1 MEVTMNDSLDNK
13 GPELDPETIS
23 PEKKIVIADE
33 ILPHKLFILPLK
45 MRPIFPGLVAPVLV
59 VEDQL
64 KQMVDDILERDHMIG
79 FIYLKND
86 VDEMSAITKGDL
98 HMVGTAAKIFKK
110 VELPEGHYNILVNTM
125 KRFSV
130 KKFISFEPYITVAVE
145 YYDEEEPDENDIELR
160 ALTQSML
167 ADIKFVIENNPLMT
181 QEMKLNLININEHP
195 GRMADIIVSV
205 LNIASGQQQKIL
217 ETFEIKKRLERLL
230 ILLNKEKEML
240 KMQNKI
246 RKEIEE
252 KVANRQREYFL
263 REQLKMIKDEL
274 GMEKDEKTQDVEGFR
289 KRYENVRTA
298 LSEEVREKVEKEL
311 EKLNLLEPI
320 SAEYGVV
327 RNYLD
332 TLLSLPWVE
341 RTEDNIDIARARK
354 ILDADHY
361 GLQDVK
367 DRILEFLAVKK
378 IKPDSRGSIIL
389 FVGPP
394 GVGKTSVGR
403 SLARSMNR
411 QFFRFSLGGMR
422 DESEIKGHRRTYVG
436 AMPGKIMQSMAIV
449 KTKNPVI
456 MLDEID
462 KLGVSFQG
470 DPSAAL
476 LEVLDPEQNYSF
488 RDHYLD
494 IPFDLSEVLFI
505 CTANTLDTIP
515 RPLLDRMETI
525 RLSGYIDEEKTE
537 IGKRYL
543 VPKSMEKHGIP
554 KKSVKFPKK
563 SITEICKKYARQ
575 AGVRDLEKL
584 IDKIMRKVALKYA
597 EGDEEISMT
606 ITPKCVEKYL
616 GQPFFT
622 KEEWQ
627 RVTKPG
633 MVRGLAWTA
642 LGGTTLV
649 IEAVTLDGKGGLKL
663 TGQLGEVMSESAN
676 IAFSY
681 IRANR
686 EHLGIP
692 REAFEGSLV
701 HLHVPEGATPKDGP
715 SAGVTMATALYSLFR
730 KVKVSNDLAMTG
742 ELSLTGNVLP
752 VGGIR
757 EKVVAA
763 KRNGVKEII
772 LPEANRNDYDKIPA
786 KIKKGLTIH
795 FVKRLDEVIRIIT
808 E

>member
-1 MEVTMNDSLDNK
+1 MMDNTNEK
-13 GPELDPETIS
+13 KDPVSAEEEAAS
-23 PEKKIVIADE
+23 EKKIVIADD

-45 MRPIFPGLVAPVLV
+45 MRPIFPGLIAPVLV
-59 VEDQL
+59 VEEPL

-79 FIYLKND
+79 FIFLKND
-86 VDEMSAITKGDL
+86 VEEMRSITREDL
-98 HMVGTAAKIFKK
+98 NNVGTVAKIFKK
-110 VELPEGHYNILVNTM
+110 VELPEGHYNVLVNTM
-125 KRFSV
+125 KRFTV
-130 KKFISFEPYITVAVE
+130 KKIISFEPYITAAVE
-145 YYDEEEPDENDIELR
+145 YFDEEENDDNDIELR
-160 ALTQSML
+160 ALTQAML

-181 QEMKLNLININEHP
+181 QEMKLNLMNINEEP
-195 GRMADIIVSV
+195 GKMADIIVSI
-205 LNIASGQQQKIL
+205 LNIPPAEQQKIL
-217 ETFEIKKRLERLL
+217 ETFDIKKRLERLL

-274 GMEKDEKTQDVEGFR
+274 GMEKDEKTQDVDEFR
-289 KRYENVRTA
+289 TRYEKISSA
-298 LSEEVREKVEKEL
+298 LPEEVSGKIEKEL
-311 EKLNLLEPI
+311 EKLNLLEPV

-332 TLLSLPWVE
+332 TLLSLPWAE
-341 RTEDNIDIARARK
+341 KSTDNIEIARARK
-354 ILDADHY
+354 ILDNDHY

-411 QFFRFSLGGMR
+411 EFFRFSLGGMR

-436 AMPGKIMQSMAIV
+436 AMPGKIMQAMSIV

-462 KLGVSFQG
+462 KLGISFQG

-476 LEVLDPEQNYSF
+476 LEVLDPEQNYAF

-494 IPFDLSEVLFI
+494 VPFDLSEVLFI
-505 CTANTLDTIP
+505 STANTLDTIP

-543 VPKSMEKHGIP
+543 VPKSMEKHGIN

-597 EGDEEISMT
+597 ESGEALTMT
-606 ITPKCVEKYL
+606 ITPKCVEKFL
-616 GQPFFT
+616 GQPYFT

-627 RVTKPG
+627 RITKPG

-649 IEAVTLDGKGGLKL
+649 IEAVAVEGKGGLKL
-663 TGQLGEVMSESAN
+663 TGQLGEVMTESAN
-676 IAFSY
+676 IAYSFIS
-681 IRANR
+681 ANK
-686 EHLGIP
+686 ETFGISK
-692 REAFEGSLV
+692 EALDHTAV

-715 SAGVTMATALYSLFR
+715 SAGITMAVALYSLF
-730 KVKVSNDLAMTG
+730 KKEKIANDLAMTG

-772 LPEANRNDYDKIPA
+772 LPEANKNDYDKIPA
-786 KIKKGLTIH
+786 KIKKGLNIH
-795 FVKRLDEVIRIIT
+795 FVRKMSEVIRIIT

>member
-1 MEVTMNDSLDNK
+1 MDNTNEK
-13 GPELDPETIS
+13 KDPVSAEEEAAS
-23 PEKKIVIADE
+23 EKKIVIADD

-45 MRPIFPGLVAPVLV
+45 MRPIFPGLIAPVLV
-59 VEDQL
+59 VEEPL

-79 FIYLKND
+79 FIFLKND
-86 VDEMSAITKGDL
+86 VEEMRSITREDL
-98 HMVGTAAKIFKK
+98 NNVGTVAKIFKK
-110 VELPEGHYNILVNTM
+110 VELPEGHYNVLVNTM
-125 KRFSV
+125 KRFTV
-130 KKFISFEPYITVAVE
+130 KKIISFEPYITAAVE
-145 YYDEEEPDENDIELR
+145 YFDEEENDDNDIELR
-160 ALTQSML
+160 ALTQAML

-181 QEMKLNLININEHP
+181 QEMKLNLMNINEEP
-195 GRMADIIVSV
+195 GKMADIIVSI
-205 LNIASGQQQKIL
+205 LNIPPAEQQKIL
-217 ETFEIKKRLERLL
+217 ETFDIKKRLERLL

-274 GMEKDEKTQDVEGFR
+274 GMEKDEKTQDVDEFR
-289 KRYENVRTA
+289 TRYEKISSA
-298 LSEEVREKVEKEL
+298 LPEEVSGKIEKEL
-311 EKLNLLEPI
+311 EKLNLLEPV

-332 TLLSLPWVE
+332 TLLSLPWAE
-341 RTEDNIDIARARK
+341 KSTDNIEIARARK
-354 ILDADHY
+354 ILDNDHY

-411 QFFRFSLGGMR
+411 EFFRFSLGGMR

-436 AMPGKIMQSMAIV
+436 AMPGKIMQAMSIV

-462 KLGVSFQG
+462 KLGISFQG

-476 LEVLDPEQNYSF
+476 LEVLDPEQNYAF

-494 IPFDLSEVLFI
+494 VPFDLSEVLFI
-505 CTANTLDTIP
+505 STANTLDTIP

-543 VPKSMEKHGIP
+543 VPKSMEKHGIN

-597 EGDEEISMT
+597 ESGEALTMT
-606 ITPKCVEKYL
+606 ITPKCVEKFL
-616 GQPFFT
+616 GQPYFT

-627 RVTKPG
+627 RITKPG

-649 IEAVTLDGKGGLKL
+649 IEAVAVEGKGGLKL
-663 TGQLGEVMSESAN
+663 TGQLGEVMTESAN
-676 IAFSY
+676 IAYSFIS
-681 IRANR
+681 ANK
-686 EHLGIP
+686 ETFGISK
-692 REAFEGSLV
+692 EALDHTAV

-715 SAGVTMATALYSLFR
+715 SAGITMAVALYSLF
-730 KVKVSNDLAMTG
+730 KKEKIANDLAMTG

-772 LPEANRNDYDKIPA
+772 LPEANKNDYDKIPA
-786 KIKKGLTIH
+786 KIKKGLNIH
-795 FVKRLDEVIRIIT
+795 FVRKMSEVIRIIT

>member
-1 MEVTMNDSLDNK
+1 MEVMMDNTNEK
-13 GPELDPETIS
+13 KDPVSAEEEAAS
-23 PEKKIVIADE
+23 EKKIVIADD

-45 MRPIFPGLVAPVLV
+45 MRPIFPGLIAPVLV
-59 VEDQL
+59 VEEPL

-79 FIYLKND
+79 FIFLKND
-86 VDEMSAITKGDL
+86 VEEMRSITREDL
-98 HMVGTAAKIFKK
+98 NNVGTVAKIFKK
-110 VELPEGHYNILVNTM
+110 VELPEGHYNVLVNTM
-125 KRFSV
+125 KRFTV
-130 KKFISFEPYITVAVE
+130 KKIISFEPYITAAVE
-145 YYDEEEPDENDIELR
+145 YFDEEENDDNDIELR
-160 ALTQSML
+160 ALTQAML

-181 QEMKLNLININEHP
+181 QEMKLNLMNINEEP
-195 GRMADIIVSV
+195 GKMADIIVSI
-205 LNIASGQQQKIL
+205 LNIPPAEQQKIL
-217 ETFEIKKRLERLL
+217 ETFDIKKRLERLL

-274 GMEKDEKTQDVEGFR
+274 GMEKDEKTQDVDEFR
-289 KRYENVRTA
+289 TRYEKISSA
-298 LSEEVREKVEKEL
+298 LPEEVSGKIEKEL
-311 EKLNLLEPI
+311 EKLNLLEPV

-332 TLLSLPWVE
+332 TLLSLPWAE
-341 RTEDNIDIARARK
+341 KSTDNIEIARARK
-354 ILDADHY
+354 ILDNDHY

-411 QFFRFSLGGMR
+411 EFFRFSLGGMR

-436 AMPGKIMQSMAIV
+436 AMPGKIMQAMSIV

-462 KLGVSFQG
+462 KLGISFQG

-476 LEVLDPEQNYSF
+476 LEVLDPEQNYAF

-494 IPFDLSEVLFI
+494 VPFDLSEVLFI
-505 CTANTLDTIP
+505 STANTLDTIP

-543 VPKSMEKHGIP
+543 VLKSMEKHGIN

-597 EGDEEISMT
+597 ESGEALTMT
-606 ITPKCVEKYL
+606 ITPKCVEKFL
-616 GQPFFT
+616 GQPYFT

-627 RVTKPG
+627 RITKPG

-649 IEAVTLDGKGGLKL
+649 IEAVAVEGKGGLKL
-663 TGQLGEVMSESAN
+663 TGQLGEVMTESAN
-676 IAFSY
+676 IAYSFIS
-681 IRANR
+681 ANK
-686 EHLGIP
+686 ETFGISK
-692 REAFEGSLV
+692 EALDHTAV

-715 SAGVTMATALYSLFR
+715 SAGITMAVALYSLF
-730 KVKVSNDLAMTG
+730 KKEKIANDLAMTG

-772 LPEANRNDYDKIPA
+772 LPEANKNDYDKIPA
-786 KIKKGLTIH
+786 KIKKGLNIH
-795 FVKRLDEVIRIIT
+795 FVRKMSEVIRIIT

>member
-1 MEVTMNDSLDNK
+1 MDNTNEK
-13 GPELDPETIS
+13 KDPVSAEEEAAS
-23 PEKKIVIADE
+23 EKKIVIADD

-45 MRPIFPGLVAPVLV
+45 MRPIFPGLIAPVLV
-59 VEDQL
+59 IEEPL

-79 FIYLKND
+79 FIFLKND
-86 VDEMSAITKGDL
+86 VEEMRSITREDL
-98 HMVGTAAKIFKK
+98 NNVGTVAKIFKK
-110 VELPEGHYNILVNTM
+110 VELPEGHYNVLVNTM
-125 KRFSV
+125 KRFTV
-130 KKFISFEPYITVAVE
+130 KKIISFEPYITAAVE
-145 YYDEEEPDENDIELR
+145 YFDEEENDDNDIELR
-160 ALTQSML
+160 ALTQAML

-181 QEMKLNLININEHP
+181 QEMKLNLMNINEEP
-195 GRMADIIVSV
+195 GKMADIIVSI
-205 LNIASGQQQKIL
+205 LNIPPAEQQKIL
-217 ETFEIKKRLERLL
+217 ETFDIKKRLERLL

-274 GMEKDEKTQDVEGFR
+274 GMEKDEKTQDVEEFR
-289 KRYENVRTA
+289 TRYEKISSA
-298 LSEEVREKVEKEL
+298 LSEEVSEKIEKEL
-311 EKLNLLEPI
+311 EKLNLLEPV

-332 TLLSLPWVE
+332 TLLSLPWAE
-341 RTEDNIDIARARK
+341 KSTDNIEIARARK
-354 ILDADHY
+354 ILDNDHY

-411 QFFRFSLGGMR
+411 EFFRFSLGGMR

-436 AMPGKIMQSMAIV
+436 AMPGKIMQAMSIV

-462 KLGVSFQG
+462 KLGISFQG

-476 LEVLDPEQNYSF
+476 LEVLDPEQNYAF

-494 IPFDLSEVLFI
+494 VPFDLSEVLFI
-505 CTANTLDTIP
+505 STANTLDTIP

-543 VPKSMEKHGIP
+543 VPKSMEKHGIN

-597 EGDEEISMT
+597 ESGEALTMT
-606 ITPKCVEKYL
+606 ITPKCVEKFL
-616 GQPFFT
+616 GQPYFT

-627 RVTKPG
+627 RITKPG

-649 IEAVTLDGKGGLKL
+649 IEAVAVEGKRGLKL
-663 TGQLGEVMSESAN
+663 TGQLGEVMTESAN
-676 IAFSY
+676 IAYSFIS
-681 IRANR
+681 ANK
-686 EHLGIP
+686 ETFGISK
-692 REAFEGSLV
+692 EALDHTAV

-715 SAGVTMATALYSLFR
+715 SAGITMAVALYSLF
-730 KVKVSNDLAMTG
+730 KKEKIANDLAMTG

-772 LPEANRNDYDKIPA
+772 LPEANKNDYDKIPA
-786 KIKKGLTIH
+786 KIKKGLNIH
-795 FVKRLDEVIRIIT
+795 FVRKMSEVIRIIT

>member
-1 MEVTMNDSLDNK
+1 
-13 GPELDPETIS
+13 
-23 PEKKIVIADE
+23 
-33 ILPHKLFILPLK
+33 
-45 MRPIFPGLVAPVLV
+45 
-59 VEDQL
+59 
-64 KQMVDDILERDHMIG
+64 
-79 FIYLKND
+79 
-86 VDEMSAITKGDL
+86 
-98 HMVGTAAKIFKK
+98 
-110 VELPEGHYNILVNTM
+110 M
-125 KRFSV
+125 KRFTV
-130 KKFISFEPYITVAVE
+130 KKIISFEPYITAAVE
-145 YYDEEEPDENDIELR
+145 YFDEEENDDNDIELR
-160 ALTQSML
+160 ALTQAML

-181 QEMKLNLININEHP
+181 QEMKLNLMNINEEP
-195 GRMADIIVSV
+195 GKMADIIVSI
-205 LNIASGQQQKIL
+205 LNIPPAEQQKIL
-217 ETFEIKKRLERLL
+217 ETFDIKKRLERLL

-274 GMEKDEKTQDVEGFR
+274 GMEKDEKTQDVDEFR
-289 KRYENVRTA
+289 TRYEKISSA
-298 LSEEVREKVEKEL
+298 LPEEVSGKIEKEL
-311 EKLNLLEPI
+311 EKLNLLEPV

-332 TLLSLPWVE
+332 TLLSLPWAE
-341 RTEDNIDIARARK
+341 KSTDNIEIARARK
-354 ILDADHY
+354 ILDNDHY

-411 QFFRFSLGGMR
+411 EFFRFSLGGMR

-436 AMPGKIMQSMAIV
+436 AMPGKIMQAMSIV

-462 KLGVSFQG
+462 KLGISFQG

-476 LEVLDPEQNYSF
+476 LEVLDPEQNYAF

-494 IPFDLSEVLFI
+494 VPFDLSEVLFI
-505 CTANTLDTIP
+505 STANTLDTIP

-543 VPKSMEKHGIP
+543 VPKSMEKHGIN

-597 EGDEEISMT
+597 ESGEALTMT
-606 ITPKCVEKYL
+606 ITPKCVEKFL
-616 GQPFFT
+616 GQPYFT

-627 RVTKPG
+627 RITKPG

-649 IEAVTLDGKGGLKL
+649 IEAVAVEGKGGLKL
-663 TGQLGEVMSESAN
+663 TGQLGEVMTESAN
-676 IAFSY
+676 IAYSFIS
-681 IRANR
+681 ANK
-686 EHLGIP
+686 ETFGISK
-692 REAFEGSLV
+692 EALDHTAV

-715 SAGVTMATALYSLFR
+715 SAGITMAVALYSLF
-730 KVKVSNDLAMTG
+730 KKEKIANDLAMTG

-772 LPEANRNDYDKIPA
+772 LPEANKNDYDKIPA
-786 KIKKGLTIH
+786 KIKKGLNIH
-795 FVKRLDEVIRIIT
+795 FVRKMSEVIRIIT